1 LFPILETI
9 LYFYKRKIS
18 APPDTLRQILSRNNT
33 CKYALTMSKITKK
46 KLKITTLEELKDIHI
61 GKVGTT
67 GREKYEYELR
77 MELLGQ
83 MIKKTRQERNLTQEA
98 LGKLIGV
105 QRAQISKLESNT
117 TSATIAS
124 IIKVFQALNA
134 EIHFHVSV
142 DGKNIAIG

>member
-1 LFPILETI
+1 M
-9 LYFYKRKIS
+9 
-18 APPDTLRQILSRNNT
+18 D
-33 CKYALTMSKITKK
+33 MGKK
-46 KLKITTLEELKDIHI
+46 KSKITTLEELKDIHI
-61 GKVGTT
+61 GKIGTP
-67 GREKYEYELR
+67 RRDKYEYELR

-142 DGKNIAIG
+142 DGKKIAIG

>member
-1 LFPILETI
+1 
-9 LYFYKRKIS
+9 
-18 APPDTLRQILSRNNT
+18 
-33 CKYALTMSKITKK
+33 MSKITKK

>member
-1 LFPILETI
+1 
-9 LYFYKRKIS
+9 
-18 APPDTLRQILSRNNT
+18 
-33 CKYALTMSKITKK
+33 MGKK
-46 KLKITTLEELKDIHI
+46 KIKITTLEELKDIHI
-61 GKVGTT
+61 GEAGTPR
-67 GREKYEYELR
+67 REKYEYELR

-98 LGKLIGV
+98 LGKLMGV

-124 IIKVFQALNA
+124 IIRVFQALNA